1 VEVAELA
8 NVDWSAPW
16 LTPVAALGRTAAA
29 SGDWRKSLNQVAAA
43 ANVRNSN
50 GQRITFCEAEA
61 TTDEPYEIY
70 IARTGCVPTRTNLH
84 DFFNAL
90 VFLHFPSAKAQLN
103 RLQSA
108 SIARDGVRAARG
120 PIRDAA
126 TLIDE
131 NAVLV
136 VTDRSDIVDA
146 LRGHDWPGL
155 FQSRRSAWVGGVNVV
170 AFGHALLQK
179 LQRPYKGITAH
190 ALHIA
195 LAPSSSLHEIDRC
208 MAAGLDERLTPN
220 DLMPLPVLGIPG
232 WWQQNENPD
241 FYSDPVVFRPAKMR
255 PDRKAETDS

>member
-8 NVDWSAPW
+8 SVDWSAPW
-16 LTPVAALGRTAAA
+16 LTSVARLGRTVAA
-29 SGDWRKSLNQVAAA
+29 SADWRESLNRFAAA
-43 ANVRNSN
+43 ANVCNSN

-61 TTDEPYEIY
+61 ATEEPYETY
-70 IARTGCVPTRTNLH
+70 IARTGCVPTRANLH
-84 DFFNAL
+84 DLFNAL
-90 VFLHFPSAKAQLN
+90 IFLRFPSAKAQLN

-108 SIARDGVRAARG
+108 SIARDGVRAVRG
-120 PIRDAA
+120 PVRDAA

-136 VTDRSDIVDA
+136 VTECFDIVES
-146 LRGHDWPGL
+146 LRGHDWWGL
-155 FQSRRSAWVGGVNVV
+155 FQSRRFAWAGEVNVL

-190 ALHIA
+190 ALHIS
-195 LAPSSSLHEIDRC
+195 LAPGSSLGEIDRY
-208 MAAGLDERLTPN
+208 MAARLDERLAPH

-232 WWQQNENPD
+232 WWAQNENPD
-241 FYSDPVVFRPAKMR
+241 FYSDPAVFRPAKMR

>member
-1 VEVAELA
+1 MEVAELA
-8 NVDWSAPW
+8 NVDWFAPW
-16 LTPVAALGRTAAA
+16 LTPVAGVGRTVAA
-29 SGDWRKSLNQVAAA
+29 SGDWRKSLNQAAAA

-50 GQRITFCEAEA
+50 GQRITFCEADA
-61 TTDEPYEIY
+61 ATDEPYESC
-70 IARTGCVPTRTNLH
+70 IARTGCVPTRANLH

-90 VFLHFPSAKAQLN
+90 IFLRFPSAKAQLN

-120 PIRDAA
+120 AVRDAA

-136 VTDRSDIVDA
+136 VTDRSDIVDS
-146 LRGHDWPGL
+146 LRGHDWPRL
-155 FQSRRSAWVGGVNVV
+155 FQRRRSAWAGGVNVL
-170 AFGHALLQK
+170 AFGHALLHK

-195 LAPSSSLHEIDRC
+195 LASGSSLDEIDRC
-208 MAAGLDERLTPN
+208 MAAGLDESLTPH

-232 WWQQNENPD
+232 WWAQNENLD
-241 FYSDPVVFRPAKMR
+241 FYADPVVFRPAKMR

>member
-1 VEVAELA
+1 MEVAELT

-16 LTPVAALGRTAAA
+16 LTPVAGLGRTVAA
-29 SGDWRKSLNQVAAA
+29 SGDWRKSLNRLAAA
-43 ANVRNSN
+43 ANVCNSN
-50 GQRITFCEAEA
+50 SQRITFCEAEA
-61 TTDEPYEIY
+61 TTEEAYETY
-70 IARTGCVPTRTNLH
+70 IARTGCVPTRANLH

-90 VFLHFPSAKAQLN
+90 IFLRFPSAKAQLN

-108 SIARDGVRAARG
+108 SIARDGVRAVRG
-120 PIRDAA
+120 PVRDAA

-136 VTDRSDIVDA
+136 VTDRPDIVES
-146 LRGHDWPGL
+146 LRGHDWSGL
-155 FQSRRSAWVGGVNVV
+155 FQHRRSAWAGGVSVF
-170 AFGHALLQK
+170 AFGHALLHK

-195 LAPSSSLHEIDRC
+195 LAPGSSLDEIDRC
-208 MAAGLDERLTPN
+208 MAAGLDERLTPH

-232 WWQQNENPD
+232 WCAQNEKPD

>member
-8 NVDWSAPW
+8 SVDWSAPW
-16 LTPVAALGRTAAA
+16 LTPVADLGRTVAA
-29 SGDWRKSLNQVAAA
+29 SADWRKSLNRIAAG
-43 ANVRNSN
+43 ANVCNSD
-50 GQRITFCEAEA
+50 GRRIAFCEAEA
-61 TTDEPYEIY
+61 ATEEPYETY
-70 IARTGCVPTRTNLH
+70 IARTGRVPTRANLH
-84 DFFNAL
+84 DLFNAL
-90 VFLHFPSAKAQLN
+90 IFLRFPRAKAQLN

-108 SIARDGVRAARG
+108 SIARDGVRAVRG
-120 PIRDAA
+120 PVRDAA

-136 VTDRSDIVDA
+136 VTERSDIVES
-146 LRGHDWPGL
+146 LRGHDWSSL
-155 FQSRRSAWVGGVNVV
+155 FQSRRFAWAGEVNVF

-195 LAPSSSLHEIDRC
+195 LAPGSSLDEIDRC
-208 MAAGLDERLTPN
+208 MATGLDDRLAPH

-232 WWQQNENPD
+232 WWAQNENPD

-255 PDRKAETDS
+255 RDCKAETDS

>member
-16 LTPVAALGRTAAA
+16 LTPVADLGRIVAA
-29 SGDWRKSLNQVAAA
+29 SGDWRKSLNQAAAA
-43 ANVRNSN
+43 ANVRNSS
-50 GQRITFCEAEA
+50 GQRITFCEADAAPDEA
-61 TTDEPYEIY
+61 YETY
-70 IARTGCVPTRTNLH
+70 IARTGCVPTRANLH

-90 VFLHFPSAKAQLN
+90 IFLRFPSAKAQLN
-103 RLQSA
+103 RVQA
-108 SIARDGVRAARG
+108 AAIAHDGIGAVRG

-131 NAVLV
+131 NSVLV
-136 VTDRSDIVDA
+136 VTDRSDIVDS
-146 LRGHDWPGL
+146 LRDHDWPNL
-155 FQSRRSAWVGGVNVV
+155 FQSRRSAWAGGVNVL

-179 LQRPYKGITAH
+179 LQHPYKGITAH

-195 LAPSSSLHEIDRC
+195 LAPDSSLDQIDRC
-208 MAAGLDERLTPN
+208 MAAGLDQRLTPH

-232 WWQQNENPD
+232 WWAQNENPD

-255 PDRKAETDS
+255 PDRKAEMDS

>member
-1 VEVAELA
+1 MEVAELA

-16 LTPVAALGRTAAA
+16 LTPIAGLGLTVAV
-29 SGDWRKSLNQVAAA
+29 SGDWRQSLNQLAAA
-43 ANVRNSN
+43 ANVSNSN
-50 GQRITFCEAEA
+50 GQRITFCEAGA
-61 TTDEPYEIY
+61 ATDEPYETC
-70 IARTGCVPTRTNLH
+70 IARTGCVPTRANLH

-90 VFLHFPSAKAQLN
+90 IFLRFPSAKAQLN

-120 PIRDAA
+120 AVRDTA

-136 VTDRSDIVDA
+136 VTDHSDIVDS
-146 LRGHDWPGL
+146 LRGHDWPRL
-155 FQSRRSAWVGGVNVV
+155 FQGRRSAWGRGVNVI

-190 ALHIA
+190 ALHVA
-195 LAPSSSLHEIDRC
+195 LAPASSLDEIDRC
-208 MAAGLDERLTPN
+208 MAAGLDESLTPH

-232 WWQQNENPD
+232 WWAQNENLD
-241 FYSDPVVFRPAKMR
+241 FYADPVVFRPAKMR